1 MKRPDRNPR
10 WTAAFGYAAA
20 LLSGLLMGVTWVVL
34 KVILNAGVLG
44 PADLNWLS
52 VAGVLAIVLPVHLLR
67 HRRNLLPRESPW
79 GWLLVFALLASGI
92 FYLRNLGVGICG
104 ATTAAI
110 VSRVETAFVFLLTY
124 LVLRQPVGRLGW
136 VGSLLLLAGALRTAG
151 VGSATVCTSAAG
163 VIALAGAALL
173 IALNAVI
180 IKTQF
185 ARVSNELVIVSSAAV
200 QTVLYSLAVPVL
212 IGLHGVRASFAD
224 PPLLRLV
231 ALAGLLIAANLFTYY
246 YAMKRVPMWAARMLA
261 LLAPPVAVL
270 ADYLVLGTPVTGAAL
285 QGLVLVLGGA
295 ALVIVSGRQANGA
308 RPAAQ
313 EATYDA

>member
-67 HRRNLLPRESPW
+67 HRRNLFPRESPR
-79 GWLLVFALLASGI
+79 GWLLIFALTAAGI
-92 FYLRNLGVGICG
+92 FYLRNLGVALCG
-104 ATTAAI
+104 ATTSAI
-110 VSRVETAFVFLLTY
+110 VSRVETGFVFLLTY

-136 VGSLLLLAGALRTAG
+136 LGSGLLLVGALRTAG
-151 VGSATVCTSAAG
+151 VGSAAVCTDAG
-163 VIALAGAALL
+163 GIVALISAALL
-173 IALNAVI
+173 VALNAVI
-180 IKTQF
+180 IKLHF
-185 ARVSNELVIVSSAAV
+185 ARVSNELVILASAVV
-200 QTVLYSLAVPVL
+200 QTVIYSLLVPLLV
-212 IGLHGVRASFAD
+212 GLEGVRAALAD
-224 PPLLRLV
+224 PRLLGLV
-231 ALAGLLIAANLFTYY
+231 ALAAAMIAANLFTYY

-270 ADYLVLGTPVTGAAL
+270 ADYFVLDTPVTAAAM
-285 QGLVLVLGGA
+285 QGLLLVLGGA

-313 EATYDA
+313 EATCDA